1 MKPSFRLKCLSGWFA
16 AGPEFE
22 RALKLLSEGAFKLFA
37 FVCLH
42 ADRPSGR
49 LDFDRKE
56 LARCLGKS
64 RSTLSRQLLE
74 LDHVGICKLAT
85 APNQHHAPYLIVA
98 EAYWLYCCEPQPVL
112 LPADA
117 ALQAYVCQGRELF
130 LLPNL
135 CAGPV
140 HL

>member
-1 MKPSFRLKCLSGWFA
+1 MKPSFRLKRLSGWFA

-74 LDHVGICKLAT
+74 LDYVGICKSW
-85 APNQHHAPYLIVA
+85 Q
-98 EAYWLYCCEPQPVL
+98 
-112 LPADA
+112 LP
-117 ALQAYVCQGRELF
+117 
-130 LLPNL
+130 PTSTM
-135 CAGPV
+135 PPI
-140 HL
+140 